1 MDNTITNIIDKEVTW
16 DKNLTLVSKTDKFGN
31 IKYCNE
37 AFVNVSGYE
46 EFELVGKPHNI
57 IRHPEMPAVIFKLLW
72 KNLRQGNDF
81 HAVVKNLSKSGRYYW
96 VITQFEIQTDENGEI
111 TDYIGRRR
119 AVSDEVADTFEKL
132 YFKLKKI
139 EENVSIESAE
149 DYLIGFLDDKKQT
162 YEEYLQEVLE
172 ESTPP
177 YTLEAEQQSN
187 LIQDY
192 SKQKSKSRKSFFLTI
207 FG

>member
-1 MDNTITNIIDKEVTW
+1 MDNNINIIDKEITW

-31 IKYCNE
+31 IKYCND

-57 IRHPEMPAVIFKLLW
+57 IRHPDMPSVIFKLLW

-81 HAVVKNLSKSGRYYW
+81 HAVVKNLSKTGRYYW
-96 VITQFEIQTDENGEI
+96 VITQFEIQKDENGEI

-119 AVSDEVADTFEKL
+119 AVADEVADTFDKL

-139 EENVSIESAE
+139 EENVSVDSAE
-149 DYLIGFLDDKKQT
+149 DYLIGFLDDRKQT

-172 ESTPP
+172 SSNSP
-177 YTLEAEQQSN
+177 YYLEQDTQEN
-187 LIQDY
+187 LIDGL
-192 SKQKSKSRKSFFLTI
+192 SKNKSKRSFFLTI